1 MNQIICDACGSK
13 YPETDER
20 CPVCGFAR
28 QGNEKV
34 VAASAVEPVA
44 VKVKGGR
51 FSSKN
56 VKKRQKAQ
64 RAAQDRQTNPNRPL
78 WIIIALLLAAIV
90 LVTA

>member
-1 MNQIICDACGSK
+1 MNQIICDTCGSK

-20 CPVCGFAR
+20 CPVCSYAR

-34 VAASAVEPVA
+34 VAASAAESAP

-64 RAAQDRQTNPNRPL
+64 RAVRPGPK
-78 WIIIALLLAAIV
+78 
-90 LVTA
+90 